1 VKWNPGGD
9 DYVDLISIPFY
20 LFANLEYK
28 VLNSAFIAD
37 IHESNFNNISRFS
50 IESRVDLIY
59 FDTKGFSLSY
69 NHYYTITV
77 ILNKDT
83 VYTTHMSSS

>member
-1 VKWNPGGD
+1 MKWNPGGD

-37 IHESNFNNISRFS
+37 IHESNFNISRFS
-50 IESRVDLIY
+50 IESRVDLI
-59 FDTKGFSLSY
+59 
-69 NHYYTITV
+69 
-77 ILNKDT
+77 
-83 VYTTHMSSS
+83 